1 MTSRVRQATL
11 PNQQS
16 AAARWLYGPWIDL
29 VVGCAAWSAPLLLLT
44 GSAATSGVRGWA
56 VVFYALALAFNY
68 PHYMATVYRAYHT
81 RSEVARYRIFTL
93 HLTALLSIVTLLTHV
108 WSAILPLIFTLY
120 VTWSPWHYTGQNF
133 GLLMMFARRNGVAPS
148 DRERRWLYWSF
159 LASYLLLFVSF
170 HTGASNDP
178 LIISIG
184 LPEAWSAPARLG
196 LFVLFAGPGLVTLGR
211 MMARAPLSAMV
222 APFMLF
228 VAQFIWFVAPAI
240 AEWASGVKLSQ
251 ARYSSGVLAIMHS
264 AQYLWVTSYYAR
276 REAES
281 ASPST
286 WRPWSYAAMLAAG
299 GIALFVP
306 GPWVA
311 SYLFAVDFTTSVL
324 IFTAVVNI
332 HHFILDGA
340 IWKLRDSRIA
350 AFLIDSQRKAAAGAA
365 ETGRALQGVTAW
377 IVGSARSARMMRV
390 AALAALVL
398 WAAVDQAR
406 YLFATDATSLTSLSR
421 AAALNP
427 YDETVLAR
435 RERLLIEQKRFD
447 ELYDIYRSYISWQPD
462 DPDARVR
469 AGTIA
474 LQLGRQDEAI
484 AHWQHALTQSPGHP
498 EASGLLAQVWAN
510 SAERFD
516 RENRVVDAATA
527 YRQALTLA
535 AAAGDRAAVAID
547 WFNYGQFLRRRGA
560 EPRLVIA
567 SLLRAEA
574 LLAPIHDD
582 RLETVREVRVA
593 VEREH
598 PAAAEIARKDPSAA
612 EAALRMPVGA
622 VSE

>member
-1 MTSRVRQATL
+1 MAARVRNATL
-11 PNQQS
+11 SEPE
-16 AAARWLYGPWIDL
+16 AAARWLYGPWVDL
-29 VVGCAAWSAPLLLLT
+29 VIGCAAWSAPLLLLT

-81 RSEVARYRIFTL
+81 RSEFARYRIFTL

-108 WSAILPLIFTLY
+108 WSAVLPWIFTLY

-148 DRERRWLYWSF
+148 DGERRRLYWSF

-178 LIISIG
+178 LIVSIG
-184 LPEAWSAPARLG
+184 LPEDWSAPLRAV
-196 LFVLFAGPGLVTLGR
+196 LFAGFAGPGLWTLGR
-211 MMARAPLSAMV
+211 MMTRVPLAAMLAPSL
-222 APFMLF
+222 LF
-228 VAQFIWFVAPAI
+228 AAQFVWFVAPAI

-281 ASPST
+281 GPGSG
-286 WRPWSYAAMLAAG
+286 WRPWSYAATLAAG

-306 GPWVA
+306 GPWIA
-311 SYLFAVDFTTSVL
+311 SYFFGIDFTTSVL

-350 AFLIDSQRKAAAGAA
+350 AFLIDSQRKAASSAA
-365 ETGRALQGVTAW
+365 ETGRALQGLTAW
-377 IVGSARSARMMRV
+377 ALGQARSARMMRA
-390 AALAALVL
+390 AALAALL
-398 WAAVDQAR
+398 AWAAVDQAR
-406 YLFATDATSLTSLSR
+406 YVFATDAADRMSLSR

-435 RERLLIEQKRFD
+435 RERLLIEEKRFG
-447 ELYDIYRSYISWQPD
+447 ELYEIYRGYIAWQPD

-474 LQLGRQDEAI
+474 LQLGKQEDAV
-484 AHWQHALTQSPGHP
+484 AHWQHALTVSPGHQ

-527 YRQALTLA
+527 FRQALTLA
-535 AAAGDRAAVAID
+535 AAAGDRGAAAID

-560 EPRLVIA
+560 EPHLVMA
-567 SLLRAEA
+567 SLLKAEE
-574 LLAPIHDD
+574 LLGPSDD
-582 RLETVREVRVA
+582 RLQTVREVREA

-598 PAAAEIARKDPSAA
+598 PAAAAIARKDPLAA
-612 EAALRMPVGA
+612 AAALRLPIQT
-622 VSE
+622 E